1 MLVATLFVLSTGQII
16 HHVKFQKMQFA
27 EALEMVTRKLS
38 NCGLGIYA
46 DDKQRHDRKHAEKP
60 CIECT
65 TLMLEDT
72 ERNRLLSMVFYAG
85 AGCPLAKPV
94 VERIWEIS
102 AVNACKLFTKLENSS
117 SDIYTAPSNVK
128 QTCIQVHPVLARHI
142 LNSTDPLKVIQL
154 WPLKT
159 LMLPLIQDE
168 LQLSFPQYSEEEQP
182 DVEEYVKL
190 ICKRIDHKWL
200 AENIIYL
207 TRSAFYDPHFIM
219 HQLKCLQLRIRNRP
233 DLVPDDTVQ
242 FISNEYLKIL
252 HEFPSKL
259 SRFNRK
265 VDRLLYEND
274 HDGLIELFTQT
285 CMDNFVG
292 KAAEKCLRLFENVSE
307 FCHNVILQWINDT
320 MEQLKLLLS
329 RYNENALLIL
339 PQAKLYIEL
348 RKDIAVALVTEKT
361 FGLC

>member
-1 MLVATLFVLSTGQII
+1 
-16 HHVKFQKMQFA
+16 
-27 EALEMVTRKLS
+27 MVTRKLS
-38 NCGLGIYA
+38 NCGLGIYT
-46 DDKQRHDRKHAEKP
+46 DDKESHDRKHAEKP

-65 TLMLEDT
+65 TQMLEDT
-72 ERNRLLSMVFYAG
+72 ERNHLLSTVFYAG
-85 AGCPLAKPV
+85 AGCPLAEPV
-94 VERIWEIS
+94 VEKIWEIS
-102 AVNACKLFTKLENSS
+102 EVNACKLFTKLENSS

-168 LQLSFPQYSEEEQP
+168 LQLSFPQYSEEEQA

-200 AENIIYL
+200 AENVIYL

-242 FISNEYLKIL
+242 FISNECLKIL

-329 RYNENALLIL
+329 
-339 PQAKLYIEL
+339 
-348 RKDIAVALVTEKT
+348 
-361 FGLC
+361 